1 MRKTGTVESAT
12 DELLPTHHRAGCME
26 MDRDIDSAHHIVTK
40 RMFLGFRHDSVSREM
55 NLSVWPPT
63 TDGSE

>member
-1 MRKTGTVESAT
+1 
-12 DELLPTHHRAGCME
+12 ME